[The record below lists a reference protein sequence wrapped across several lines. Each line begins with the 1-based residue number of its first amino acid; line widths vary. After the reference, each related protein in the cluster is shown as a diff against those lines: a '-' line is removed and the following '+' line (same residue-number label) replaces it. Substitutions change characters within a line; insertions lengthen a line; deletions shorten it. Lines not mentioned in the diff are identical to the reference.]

1 MRGFSGKNGAF
12 ALVLALVL
20 TSAWVL
26 PSAAATGE
34 RQGVAVLAPR
44 VDPVFESLSEGFWEW
59 LSERFATAGIG
70 VIVRENVQRALATTE
85 VRTSRETPE
94 VAAQLG
100 AAMVLM
106 SELRFSEGEADVR
119 LRLHDG
125 TDGQVIT
132 AATGSGRVAELG
144 EVAHQ
149 VLVDLLTRLEFTSA
163 AIEGAPPP
171 RLSDWSAL
179 ARARKQLDSGDP
191 IAAWKEVDRV
201 QLPAARRLKQEIE
214 ASGDGAGSGPA
225 LRSRL
230 ANATGQADR
239 DWLRVRSALRR
250 TDDPEMF
257 LAAAENAAGRGQAAS
272 AARFY
277 EQAVELAPDS
287 AVAQIGRGDMLVEAG
302 ELDGAREAYEA
313 AAELVPDD
321 PYPHAQLG
329 KLPMLSEAE
338 RAQHMMKAGDL
349 HAARLEPEEA
359 RRAYEAATQ
368 ADASQLSVAYKNSAQ
383 LHEKLGNHGEA
394 LLEYEQSVEL
404 GKPDPETLVGLGRT
418 RARGEDMPGAES
430 AYREALALNGKIA
443 EAHRRLGQALVEDG
457 RGDEGVDHLEESL
470 ELDPAQTEPRQVLS
484 RFYKKR
490 NEMDRALESIG
501 IDGLPHDFD
510 PSDRAELLRD
520 AAEIHQEQGDFQ
532 QAEEMLTEAVE
543 IEPDDPPIRSA
554 LASVYEAQ
562 GKGDLA
568 REQQTLVAG
577 LTGAEMIQ
585 TSSSPPAG
593 GSAAPATGAA
603 FSSFAALV
611 ESFSVTNPKTGR
623 PFDRVVLLGVREKL
637 DRETRIRRWLHPK
650 RPDLEALEIALLGA
664 IAERFPIADTPPV
677 PANAESAVE
686 NVREFTTERETIA
699 TVNTVL
705 ESDATFVARV
715 VTKRRP
721 TDELWSP
728 ERNQLEVRLLGG
740 DGTDRVFI
748 LANALALGSEAGAF
762 SRWNYQVALPW
773 AIILAILLYPVI
785 RGWGRVVVVLDYDS
799 KAAKGF
805 FNIKLSK
812 RPGKVGTDKVRAGG
826 VSKNRRYQQKVRAWS
841 RFAKNMAEGETV
853 FRMVPAR
860 SWYVAVYGLLQDPKT
875 QEVIGNYVEERRIK
889 LQRGESTT
897 LKFDF
902 RPHEAPVE
910 IRLVTSAGEG
920 DDVADV
926 QAVVALR
933 GALDS
938 TRYVRGGT
946 AVLHV
951 PNGQHTVLVGW
962 EDRILEQQLLVQD
975 FVGASLIFRIERD
988 ETALFTGCP
997 DAVEPYLAGDLPAAS
1012 QALDRAGHTELA
1024 NLLRGEFHKAR
1035 GEAAEA
1041 ARYYQAAGHVQ
1052 EAAELSAEADDTEHS
1067 ATLFEHAGDFGKA
1080 GDQYRQSGD
1089 LDRAGAAYEAAY
1101 DYDAAIDCYRASGNV
1116 DKVMELLE
1124 KTGASFDA
1132 GVAAL
1137 EAGDDERAIRNLQ
1150 MVDIRDIQFHDACRQ
1165 LAELFSARGD
1175 HGLAV
1180 AKLEDSVRS
1189 SGEDSAPLELMEQL
1203 GDTLERAGQIDRA
1216 IEVFEG
1222 IRKRDYAYPNAAERV
1237 SKLQELR
1244 GGEDDAIEFNFS
1256 SGSETVARPA
1266 PTQPSAAAESR
1277 YEIQEEIG
1285 RGGMGVVYKARD
1297 TRLGRI
1303 VALKRLPENLRQNP
1317 TAVELFLREA
1327 RAAAALN
1334 HPNIVTLFDADEEAG
1349 NYYLT
1354 MEFLDGLPLDAIL
1367 EKRGKLSPADT
1378 ARLAIQIC
1386 TGLHYAHESKVVHR
1400 DIKTSNLF
1408 FTRDRV
1414 VKIMD
1419 FGLAKMMEEVRRA
1432 ATVIGGT
1439 PYYMAPEQATG
1450 EGVDHRADLYAL
1462 GVTIFELATGTVP
1475 FREGDVTYHHR
1486 HTAPPDPR
1494 TLVPEIP
1501 AALAELILQL
1511 MSKDKNDRP
1520 ASAGEVA
1527 ERLAEI

>member
-1 MRGFSGKNGAF
+1 VRGFSGKNSAF

-20 TSAWVL
+20 TSVSAL

-34 RQGVAVLAPR
+34 RRGVAVLAPR
-44 VDPVFESLSEGFWEW
+44 VDPVFESLSEGFREW

-70 VIVRENVQRALATTE
+70 VIVRENVQRALATTD
-85 VRTSRETPE
+85 VRTSHEAPE
-94 VAAQLG
+94 VAAQVG

-106 SELRFSEGEADVR
+106 SELRFAEGEVELR

-125 TDGQVIT
+125 MNGQVIT
-132 AATGSGRVAELG
+132 AATGSGRVGDLG
-144 EVAHQ
+144 EVAHKA
-149 VLVDLLTRLEFTSA
+149 LVELLTRLEFSSE
-163 AIEGAPPP
+163 AIESAPPP
-171 RLSDWSAL
+171 RLSDWSSL

-191 IAAWKEVDRV
+191 IAAWKEVDRLQV
-201 QLPAARRLKQEIE
+201 PAARRLKQEIE
-214 ASGDGAGSGPA
+214 ASGERTGAGPA

-257 LAAAENAAGRGQAAS
+257 LAAAENAAGRGQPAS

-277 EQAVELAPDS
+277 EQAAELAPDS
-287 AVAQIGRGDMLVEAG
+287 AVAQLGRGDVLVEAG

-313 AAELVPDD
+313 AVDLVPND
-321 PYPHAQLG
+321 PYPHAQLA

-359 RRAYEAATQ
+359 RRAYESATQ
-368 ADASQLSVAYKNSAQ
+368 ADASQLSAAYKNSAQ

-404 GKPDPETLVGLGRT
+404 GKPDSETLVGLGRT

-457 RGDEGVDHLEESL
+457 RGDEGVEHLEESL
-470 ELDPAQTEPRQVLS
+470 ELDPAQTEPRQALS
-484 RFYKKR
+484 NFFKKR
-490 NEMDRALESIG
+490 QEMNRALEAIG
-501 IDGLPHDFD
+501 IEGLPHDFD

-532 QAEEMLTEAVE
+532 QAEEMLTEAAE

-577 LTGAEMIQ
+577 LTGAEMIK
-585 TSSSPPAG
+585 TSSSPPPN
-593 GSAAPATGAA
+593 GSTTSAEGAA
-603 FSSFAALV
+603 FSSFASLV
-611 ESFSVTNPKTGR
+611 ESFSITNPKTGR
-623 PFDRVVLLGVREKL
+623 PFDRVILLGVREKV
-637 DRETRIRRWLHPK
+637 DRETLVRRWLHPL

-677 PANAESAVE
+677 PTNAESAVE
-686 NVREFTTERETIA
+686 NLREFTTERETIA

-715 VTKRRP
+715 VPKRHP
-721 TDELWSP
+721 TDTIWSP

-748 LANALALGSEAGAF
+748 LANALALGQEAGAF
-762 SRWNYQVALPW
+762 SRWNFQVALPW

-812 RPGKVGTDKVRAGG
+812 RPGKVGTDKVRSGG
-826 VSKNRRYQQKVRAWS
+826 VSKNRRYQQKVRSWS
-841 RFAKNMAEGETV
+841 RFAKNMAEAETL

-860 SWYVAVYGLLQDPKT
+860 SWYVAVYGLLQDPTT
-875 QEVIGNYVEERRIK
+875 QEVIGNYVEERRVK
-889 LQRGESTT
+889 LPRGKTTT

-920 DDVADV
+920 EDVADV

-933 GALDS
+933 GAPDS

-946 AVLHV
+946 ALLHV
-951 PNGQHTVLVGW
+951 PNGEHTVLVGW
-962 EDRILEQQLLVQD
+962 EDRILEQQLFIQS
-975 FVGASLIFRIERD
+975 FVGASLVFPIERD
-988 ETALFTGCP
+988 EMALFTGCP
-997 DAVEPYLAGDLPAAS
+997 DAVEPYLSGDLPAAS

-1052 EAAELSAEADDTEHS
+1052 EAAELSAEADDTEQS

-1089 LDRAGAAYEAAY
+1089 LDRAAAAYEAAY
-1101 DYDAAIDCYRASGNV
+1101 DYDAAIDCYRASRNL

-1137 EAGDDERAIRNLQ
+1137 EAGDGERAIRNLQ

-1165 LAELFSARGD
+1165 LAELFTARGD
-1175 HGLAV
+1175 HELAV
-1180 AKLEDSVRS
+1180 AKLEESMRS

-1203 GDTLERAGQIDRA
+1203 GDTLERAGNLDRA

-1222 IRKRDYAYPNAAERV
+1222 IRKRDYSYPNAAERIAMLRDQ
-1237 SKLQELR
+1237 LQ
-1244 GGEDDAIEFNFS
+1244 GDATEGDFS
-1256 SGSETVARPA
+1256 SGSETVARPGPTPQSA
-1266 PTQPSAAAESR
+1266 PAESR

-1285 RGGMGVVYKARD
+1285 RGGMGVVYRARD

-1303 VALKRLPENLRQNP
+1303 VALKRLPENLQQNP

-1494 TLVPEIP
+1494 SLVPEMP

-1520 ASAGEVA
+1520 ANAGEVGQ
-1527 ERLAEI
+1527 RLAEI